1 MSRSSCPLCPVAQ
14 DCKCFLRPPSLPV
27 PLVSAEPSF
36 ARRII
41 SVYRSCLL
49 VSAVGSS
56 FRENV
61 PRLTPA
67 RGALRHPDRYRSIST
82 SAPPEAARSY
92 SPTLEDRFIAR
103 CICRRKT
110 TPMCSFAPSWRN
122 VRTGAQSLFWR
133 RIPSPKFLVAHVAR
147 PLYSRFRSP
156 FFRYYPFL
164 FVVSPFF
171 SWFTFFL
178 SCLPPLIPRFPRD
191 ILQSRFTFFRIR
203 VPLSKSAKER
213 SPATRPRETSG
224 VTVSIALS
232 IWRWVV
238 RQGLRFGATV
248 YKGDPLF
255 VAPPPFLPRRN
266 TIPQNK
272 WAGEAILGALP
283 KCGRAQYFQKEQP
296 EAGRRPAA
304 GPTEGYTLG
313 D

>member
-67 RGALRHPDRYRSIST
+67 RGALRHPDRYRPIST

-133 RIPSPKFLVAHVAR
+133 RIPSPQFLVAHVTR

-156 FFRYYPFL
+156 FSRYSPFL
-164 FVVSPFF
+164 FVISSLSFVVSPF
-171 SWFTFFL
+171 SSSLPFFL
-178 SCLPPLIPRFPRD
+178 PCFLPLIPRNPRD
-191 ILQSRFTFFRIR
+191 VHRSRFSFFRIR
-203 VPLSKSAKER
+203 VPRSCSATAN
-213 SPATRPRETSG
+213 SPIT
-224 VTVSIALS
+224 
-232 IWRWVV
+232 
-238 RQGLRFGATV
+238 
-248 YKGDPLF
+248 
-255 VAPPPFLPRRN
+255 
-266 TIPQNK
+266 
-272 WAGEAILGALP
+272 
-283 KCGRAQYFQKEQP
+283 
-296 EAGRRPAA
+296 
-304 GPTEGYTLG
+304 
-313 D
+313 